1 MDSFRTDETAAK
13 PRCRPHVHFQMALL
27 ACSLSSLN
35 AGGGGQEASS
45 ASVQDWLTS
54 GLISNSEK
62 GQLQDLDT
70 SCPGSSSYVSN
81 SCLFLVTRKMDFS
94 AHVLMKP
101 LISFRYRNCVYTYRI
116 LPNEDKFSVQASEG
130 VPMRFFTKLDQLIE
144 FYKKENM
151 GLVTHLQYP
160 VPLEEE
166 DASDEPEEET
176 GRRGRQEAGQLA
188 QQGGALG
195 TTSSKEHGGE
205 VLDVSLPSN
214 ACIEECDV
222 SPPELPPR
230 NIPLSAG
237 PCEAKEVPLSS
248 ESPRVPEVSKPTLSE
263 TLLQRL
269 QSIDTSG
276 LPDEY
281 LKAIQDYLSTQL
293 VLDSEFVKTGSSS
306 LPHLKKLT
314 TLLCKELYGEVV
326 RTLPTLEFLQRLF
339 DQQLSP
345 GLRPRPQVSGEANPI
360 NMVAKF
366 SQLTSLL
373 SSIEDKVKAML
384 HEGHESP
391 HRCSIIPPVNFEVK
405 SESLGI
411 PQKLHLKVD
420 VETGKLIVK
429 KSKDGSEDKYYSHKK
444 ILQLVKSQKFLN
456 KLVIVVETEKEKTVR
471 KEYVF
476 ADSKKREGFC
486 QLLQQMKNKHSEQ
499 PEPDMITIFIGT
511 WNMGNAPP
519 PKKITS
525 WFLSKGQ
532 GKTRDDSA
540 DYIPHD
546 IYVIGT
552 QEDPLGEK
560 EWLEIL
566 KHSLQEITS
575 MTFKTMAIHTLWNI
589 RIVVLAKPE
598 HENRISHVCTNHVKT
613 GIANTLGNK
622 GAVGVSFMFNGTS
635 LGFVNSHLTS
645 GSEKKLR
652 RNQNYTNILRFL
664 ALGDKKLSPF
674 NITHRFTHLFWLGD
688 LNYRLEL
695 PISEADTIIQKIK
708 QQQYADLLAHDQL
721 LMERKEQKVFLHFDE
736 EEITFAPTYRFERLT
751 RDKYAY
757 TKQKATGMKYNL
769 PSWCDRVLW
778 KSYPLVHVV
787 CQSYGSTSDI
797 MTSDHSPVFATF
809 EAGVTSQFVS
819 KNGPGTV
826 DSQGQIEFLSCYAT
840 LKTKSQTKF
849 YLEFHSSCLESFVK
863 SQEGENEEG
872 SEGELLVKFGET
884 LPKLKPIISDP
895 EYLLDQH
902 ILISIKSSDSDESY
916 GEGCIALRL
925 EAKETQFPIYT
936 PLTHHGEMMGHFQG
950 EIKLQTSEGKT
961 REKLYDFVK
970 TERDESSGPKS
981 LKSFTSHDP
990 MKLWE
995 PTNRAPLCSGPSI
1008 TEIINPNY
1016 MGVGPFGPPMPLH
1029 GKQVISPDQQPTAW
1043 SYDPL
1048 PKDAS
1053 LGPGWGES
1061 PPTPPSQQPVSPKK
1075 FSPSPASR
1083 GPSPRTQE
1091 SRPSDLA
1098 KNIAEPLLQEDL
1110 PLTKQKPEMFENPLY
1125 GSVSSFPK
1133 LVPRKEQ
1140 ESPKMLR
1147 KEPPPCPDPG
1157 VSSPTILLT
1166 KAQEAESSKGTS
1178 KQVPTPR
1185 LRSFTCSSSTAEAGA
1200 AAGGEKNHGKPK
1212 PAASSQAPAPVPAK
1226 RPVKPSR
1233 SEMSQPIPPAP
1244 TQLRPPLPAKSL
1256 AVLHLQHSK
1265 GRDYRDNTELL
1276 HHGKH
1281 RPEEGPLGRTAMQVR
1296 AVKP

>member
-1 MDSFRTDETAAK
+1 MVPCWNHGNITRSKAEELLSRTGKD
-13 PRCRPHVHFQMALL
+13 
-27 ACSLSSLN
+27 
-35 AGGGGQEASS
+35 
-45 ASVQDWLTS
+45 
-54 GLISNSEK
+54 
-62 GQLQDLDT
+62 
-70 SCPGSSSYVSN
+70 GS
-81 SCLFLVTRKMDFS
+81 FLVRAS
-94 AHVLMKP
+94 ESISRAYALCVL
-101 LISFRYRNCVYTYRI
+101 YRNCVYTYRI
-116 LPNEDKFSVQASEG
+116 LPNEDDKFTVQASEG

-166 DASDEPEEET
+166 EAGDEPEEET
-176 GRRGRQEAGQLA
+176 EG
-188 QQGGALG
+188 
-195 TTSSKEHGGE
+195 
-205 VLDVSLPSN
+205 VL
-214 ACIEECDV
+214 

-230 NIPLSAG
+230 NIPLFAG
-237 PCEAKEVPLSS
+237 PCEAKDIPLSS
-248 ESPRVPEVSKPTLSE
+248 ENVRATEVSKPSLSE
-263 TLLQRL
+263 TLFQRL
-269 QSIDTSG
+269 QSMDTSG
-276 LPDEY
+276 LPEEH

-293 VLDSEFVKTGSSS
+293 ALDSDFVKTGSSS

-314 TLLCKELYGEVV
+314 TLLCKELYGEVL
-326 RTLPTLEFLQRLF
+326 RTLPSLESLQRLF

-345 GLRPRPQVSGEANPI
+345 GLRPRPQVPGEANPV
-360 NMVAKF
+360 NMVAKL

-373 SSIEDKVKAML
+373 SSIEDKVKALL
-384 HEGHESP
+384 HEGAESP
-391 HRCSIIPPVNFEVK
+391 HRRSLIPPVTFEVK

-411 PQKLHLKVD
+411 PQKLQLKVD
-420 VETGKLIVK
+420 VESGKLIMK
-429 KSKDGSEDKYYSHKK
+429 KGKDGSEDKFYPHNK
-444 ILQLVKSQKFLN
+444 ILQLIKSQKFLN
-456 KLVIVVETEKEKTVR
+456 KLVILVETEKEKTLR

-575 MTFKTMAIHTLWNI
+575 MTFKTIAIHTLWNI

-598 HENRISHVCTNHVKT
+598 HENRISHICTDNVKT

-652 RNQNYTNILRFL
+652 RNQNYMSILRFL

-688 LNYRLEL
+688 LNYRVEL
-695 PISEADTIIQKIK
+695 PTWEAEAIVQKIK
-708 QQQYADLLAHDQL
+708 QQQYADLLSHDQL
-721 LMERKEQKVFLHFDE
+721 LMERKEQKVFLHFEE

-826 DSQGQIEFLSCYAT
+826 DSQGQIEFLRCFAT

-872 SEGELLVKFGET
+872 SEGELVVKFGET

-925 EAKETQFPIYT
+925 EATETQLPIYT
-936 PLTHHGEMMGHFQG
+936 PLTHHGEMTGHFRG
-950 EIKLQTSEGKT
+950 EIKLQTSQGKM

-981 LKSFTSHDP
+981 LKSLTSHDP
-990 MKLWE
+990 MKQWE
-995 PTNRAPLCSGPSI
+995 PANRSCD
-1008 TEIINPNY
+1008 
-1016 MGVGPFGPPMPLH
+1016 VG
-1029 GKQVISPDQQPTAW
+1029 KNSA
-1043 SYDPL
+1043 
-1048 PKDAS
+1048 
-1053 LGPGWGES
+1053 E
-1061 PPTPPSQQPVSPKK
+1061 
-1075 FSPSPASR
+1075 PSP
-1083 GPSPRTQE
+1083 
-1091 SRPSDLA
+1091 
-1098 KNIAEPLLQEDL
+1098 QEDTQ
-1110 PLTKQKPEMFENPLY
+1110 LTKPEMFENPLY

-1133 LVPRKEQ
+1133 PLPRKEQ

-1147 KEPPPCPDPG
+1147 KEALPCPDPG
-1157 VSSPTILLT
+1157 IVSPSILLP
-1166 KAQEAESSKGTS
+1166 KAQEAEGTKGTGKPTPTPFLS
-1178 KQVPTPR
+1178 PTPR
-1185 LRSFTCSSSTAEAGA
+1185 LRSFTCSSSAEGRP
-1200 AAGGEKNHGKPK
+1200 AGGDKSQGKAK
-1212 PAASSQAPAPVPAK
+1212 APASLHAQVPAK
-1226 RPVKPSR
+1226 RPIKPSR
-1233 SEMSQPIPPAP
+1233 SELSPQAPPPPA
-1244 TQLRPPLPAKSL
+1244 QRPPLPVKSP

-1265 GRDYRDNTELL
+1265 GRDYRENAELP

-1281 RPEEGPLGRTAMQVR
+1281 RPEDAQLGRAAMQ
-1296 AVKP
+1296 

>member
-1 MDSFRTDETAAK
+1 MVPCWNHGNITRSKAEELLSRTGKD
-13 PRCRPHVHFQMALL
+13 
-27 ACSLSSLN
+27 
-35 AGGGGQEASS
+35 
-45 ASVQDWLTS
+45 
-54 GLISNSEK
+54 
-62 GQLQDLDT
+62 
-70 SCPGSSSYVSN
+70 GS
-81 SCLFLVTRKMDFS
+81 FLVRAS
-94 AHVLMKP
+94 ESISRAYALCVL
-101 LISFRYRNCVYTYRI
+101 YRNCVYTYRI
-116 LPNEDKFSVQASEG
+116 LPNEDDKFTVQASEG

-166 DASDEPEEET
+166 DTGDDPEEDTVE
-176 GRRGRQEAGQLA
+176 
-188 QQGGALG
+188 
-195 TTSSKEHGGE
+195 S
-205 VLDVSLPSN
+205 VL
-214 ACIEECDV
+214 

-237 PCEAKEVPLSS
+237 PCEAKETPLSNENS
-248 ESPRVPEVSKPTLSE
+248 RATEASRPSLSE
-263 TLLQRL
+263 MTFQRL
-269 QSIDTSG
+269 QSMDTSG
-276 LPDEY
+276 LPEEH

-293 VLDSEFVKTGSSS
+293 ALDSEFVKTGSSS

-314 TLLCKELYGEVV
+314 TVLCKELYGEVV
-326 RTLPTLEFLQRLF
+326 RTLPSLESLQRLF

-345 GLRPRPQVSGEANPI
+345 GLRPRLQAPGEANPI
-360 NMVAKF
+360 NMVSKL

-373 SSIEDKVKAML
+373 SSIEDKVKALL
-384 HEGHESP
+384 HEGPESP
-391 HRCSIIPPVNFEVK
+391 HRRSLIPPVTFEVK

-411 PQKLHLKVD
+411 PQKMQLKVD
-420 VETGKLIVK
+420 VESGKLIIK
-429 KSKDGSEDKYYSHKK
+429 KSKDGSEDKFYSHKK
-444 ILQLVKSQKFLN
+444 ILQLIKSQKFLN
-456 KLVIVVETEKEKTVR
+456 KLVILVETEKEKILR

-511 WNMGNAPP
+511 WNMGNALP

-552 QEDPLGEK
+552 QEDPLSEK

-575 MTFKTMAIHTLWNI
+575 VTFKTVAIHTLWNI

-598 HENRISHVCTNHVKT
+598 HENRISHICTDNVKT

-652 RNQNYTNILRFL
+652 RNQNYMNILRFL

-688 LNYRLEL
+688 LNYRVDL
-695 PISEADTIIQKIK
+695 PTWEAETIIQKIK
-708 QQQYADLLAHDQL
+708 QQQYADLLCHDQL
-721 LMERKEQKVFLHFDE
+721 LTERKEQKVFLHFEE
-736 EEITFAPTYRFERLT
+736 EEITFAPTYRFERCT

-787 CQSYGSTSDI
+787 CQSYGSTTDI

-826 DSQGQIEFLSCYAT
+826 DSQGQIEFLRCYAT

-849 YLEFHSSCLESFVK
+849 YLEFHSSCLENFVK

-925 EAKETQFPIYT
+925 EATETQLPIYT
-936 PLTHHGEMMGHFQG
+936 PLTHHGEMTGHFQG
-950 EIKLQTSEGKT
+950 EIKLQTSQGKK

-970 TERDESSGPKS
+970 TERDEASGPKS
-981 LKSFTSHDP
+981 LKSLTSHDP
-990 MKLWE
+990 MKQWE
-995 PTNRAPLCSGPSI
+995 PTSRAPPCSGSSL
-1008 TEIINPNY
+1008 TEIINPSY
-1016 MGVGPFGPPMPLH
+1016 MGVGPFGPPVPLH
-1029 GKQVISPDQQPTAW
+1029 VKQTLSPDQQPTAW
-1043 SYDPL
+1043 SYDQP
-1048 PKDAS
+1048 PKDS
-1053 LGPGWGES
+1053 PLGSCRGEG
-1061 PPTPPSQQPVSPKK
+1061 PPTPPCQPPISPKK
-1075 FSPSPASR
+1075 FSSSTANR
-1083 GPSPRTQE
+1083 GLCPRTQE
-1091 SRPSDLA
+1091 SRPSDLG
-1098 KNIAEPLLQEDL
+1098 KNTGDGLPQEDL
-1110 PLTKQKPEMFENPLY
+1110 PLTKPEMFENPLY

-1133 LVPRKEQ
+1133 PVPRKDQ

-1147 KEPPPCPDPG
+1147 KEPPPCPEPG
-1157 VSSPTILLT
+1157 LLSPSIVLT
-1166 KAQEAESSKGTS
+1166 KVQEAERSEGPA
-1178 KQVPTPR
+1178 KQAPAPR
-1185 LRSFTCSSSTAEAGA
+1185 LRSFTCSSSTEGKA
-1200 AAGGEKNHGKPK
+1200 ASGDKSQGKPK
-1212 PAASSQAPAPVPAK
+1212 TPANSQAPVPAK
-1226 RPVKPSR
+1226 RPIKPSR
-1233 SEMSQPIPPAP
+1233 SEMNQQTLP
-1244 TQLRPPLPAKSL
+1244 TPTPRPPLPVKSP

-1265 GRDYRDNTELL
+1265 GRDYRDNTELP

-1281 RPEEGPLGRTAMQVR
+1281 RPEEGPPGPLGRTAMQ
-1296 AVKP
+1296 

>member
-1 MDSFRTDETAAK
+1 MPAMGPGWNHGNITRSKAEE
-13 PRCRPHVHFQMALL
+13 LL
-27 ACSLSSLN
+27 SR
-35 AGGGGQEASS
+35 AGK
-45 ASVQDWLTS
+45 D
-54 GLISNSEK
+54 
-62 GQLQDLDT
+62 
-70 SCPGSSSYVSN
+70 GS
-81 SCLFLVTRKMDFS
+81 FLVRAS
-94 AHVLMKP
+94 ESIPRAYALCVL
-101 LISFRYRNCVYTYRI
+101 FRNCVYTYRI
-116 LPNEDKFSVQASEG
+116 LPNEDDEFTVQASEG

-166 DASDEPEEET
+166 DTIDEAEEDTE
-176 GRRGRQEAGQLA
+176 
-188 QQGGALG
+188 
-195 TTSSKEHGGE
+195 S
-205 VLDVSLPSN
+205 VM
-214 ACIEECDV
+214 

-230 NIPLSAG
+230 NIPVSSG
-237 PCEAKEVPLSS
+237 PCEAKDPPLPL
-248 ESPRVPEVSKPTLSE
+248 ENPRAPEVTRPSLSE
-263 TLLQRL
+263 TLFQRL
-269 QSIDTSG
+269 QSMDTSG
-276 LPDEY
+276 LAEEH

-293 VLDSEFVKTGSSS
+293 ALDADFLKTGSSN

-314 TLLCKELYGEVV
+314 SLLCKELHGEVV
-326 RTLPTLEFLQRLF
+326 RTLPSLESLQRLF

-345 GLRPRPQVSGEANPI
+345 GLRPRPQVPSEANPI
-360 NMVAKF
+360 NMVAKL

-373 SSIEDKVKAML
+373 SSIEDKVKALL
-384 HEGHESP
+384 HEGPESP
-391 HRCSIIPPVNFEVK
+391 HRRSLIPPVTFEVK

-411 PQKLHLKVD
+411 PQKMHLKVD
-420 VETGKLIVK
+420 VESGKLIIK
-429 KSKDGSEDKYYSHKK
+429 KSKDGSEDKFYSHKK
-444 ILQLVKSQKFLN
+444 ILQLIKSQKFLN
-456 KLVIVVETEKEKTVR
+456 KLVILVETEKEKILR

-566 KHSLQEITS
+566 KHSLQEVTS
-575 MTFKTMAIHTLWNI
+575 MTFKTVAIHTLWNI

-598 HENRISHVCTNHVKT
+598 HENRISHICTDNVKT

-652 RNQNYTNILRFL
+652 RNQNYMNILRFL

-688 LNYRLEL
+688 LNYRVEL
-695 PISEADTIIQKIK
+695 PTWEAETIIQKIK
-708 QQQYADLLAHDQL
+708 QQQYSDLLAHDQL
-721 LMERKEQKVFLHFDE
+721 LLERKEQKVFLHFEE

-826 DSQGQIEFLSCYAT
+826 DSQGQIEFLACYAT

-872 SEGELLVKFGET
+872 SEGELVVRFGET

-916 GEGCIALRL
+916 GEGCIALHL
-925 EAKETQFPIYT
+925 ETTETQLPIYT
-936 PLTHHGEMMGHFQG
+936 PLTHHGEMTGHFRG
-950 EIKLQTSEGKT
+950 EIKLQTSQGKM

-970 TERDESSGPKS
+970 TERDEVSGMKC
-981 LKSFTSHDP
+981 LKNLTSHDP
-990 MKLWE
+990 VKQWE
-995 PTNRAPLCSGPSI
+995 PAGRVPACGVSSLN
-1008 TEIINPNY
+1008 EIINPNY
-1016 MGVGPFGPPMPLH
+1016 IGVGPFGQPLH
-1029 GKQVISPDQQPTAW
+1029 GKSSLSPDQQLTAW
-1043 SYDPL
+1043 SYDQP
-1048 PKDAS
+1048 PKDSS
-1053 LGPGWGES
+1053 LGPGRGEG
-1061 PPTPPSQQPVSPKK
+1061 PPTPPSQPPLSPKK
-1075 FSPSPASR
+1075 FSSSTANRGLCSR
-1083 GPSPRTQE
+1083 MQE
-1091 SRPSDLA
+1091 ARSGDLGKVEA
-1098 KNIAEPLLQEDL
+1098 LLQEDL
-1110 PLTKQKPEMFENPLY
+1110 QLTKPEMFENPLY

-1133 LVPRKEQ
+1133 VVPRKEQ

-1157 VSSPTILLT
+1157 ISSPSILLP
-1166 KAQEAESSKGTS
+1166 KVQEVEGVKGSS
-1178 KQVPTPR
+1178 KQVPVPVFGPTPR
-1185 LRSFTCSSSTAEAGA
+1185 MRSFTCSSSAEGKVPS
-1200 AAGGEKNHGKPK
+1200 GDKNQGKPK
-1212 PAASSQAPAPVPAK
+1212 PLTSTQAPVPAK
-1226 RPVKPSR
+1226 RPIKPSR
-1233 SEMSQPIPPAP
+1233 SEMSQQTTPIPAP
-1244 TQLRPPLPAKSL
+1244 RPPLPVKSP
-1256 AVLHLQHSK
+1256 AVLQLQHSK
-1265 GRDYRDNTELL
+1265 GRDYRDNTELP

-1281 RPEEGPLGRTAMQVR
+1281 RHEEGLLGRTAMQ
-1296 AVKP
+1296 

>member
-1 MDSFRTDETAAK
+1 MPTMVPGWNHGNITRSKAEE
-13 PRCRPHVHFQMALL
+13 LL
-27 ACSLSSLN
+27 SR
-35 AGGGGQEASS
+35 AGK
-45 ASVQDWLTS
+45 D
-54 GLISNSEK
+54 
-62 GQLQDLDT
+62 
-70 SCPGSSSYVSN
+70 GS
-81 SCLFLVTRKMDFS
+81 FLVRAS
-94 AHVLMKP
+94 ESISRAYALCVL
-101 LISFRYRNCVYTYRI
+101 YRNCVYTYRI
-116 LPNEDKFSVQASEG
+116 LPNEEDKFTVQASEG

-166 DASDEPEEET
+166 DTAEDPEEDPD
-176 GRRGRQEAGQLA
+176 
-188 QQGGALG
+188 
-195 TTSSKEHGGE
+195 S
-205 VLDVSLPSN
+205 VM
-214 ACIEECDV
+214 

-230 NIPLSAG
+230 NIPLPAG
-237 PCEAKEVPLSS
+237 PCEAKEPPPPT
-248 ESPRVPEVSKPTLSE
+248 ESPRGAEVSRPCLSE
-263 TLLQRL
+263 TLFQRL
-269 QSIDTSG
+269 QSMDTSG
-276 LPDEY
+276 LPEEH
-281 LKAIQDYLSTQL
+281 LKAIQDYLGTQL
-293 VLDSEFVKTGSSS
+293 ALDSDFVKKGSGS

-314 TLLCKELYGEVV
+314 SLLCKELHGEVL
-326 RTLPTLEFLQRLF
+326 RTLPSLESLQRLF

-345 GLRPRPQVSGEANPI
+345 ALRSRPQVPGEANPST
-360 NMVAKF
+360 MVAKL
-366 SQLTSLL
+366 SQLMGLL
-373 SSIEDKVKAML
+373 SSIEDKVKALL
-384 HEGHESP
+384 HEGSESP
-391 HRCSIIPPVNFEVK
+391 HRRSLIPPVTFEVK

-411 PQKLHLKVD
+411 PQKIHLKVD
-420 VETGKLIVK
+420 VESGKLIVK
-429 KSKDGSEDKYYSHKK
+429 KSKDGSEDKFYSHKK
-444 ILQLVKSQKFLN
+444 ILQLIKSQKFLN
-456 KLVIVVETEKEKTVR
+456 KLVILVETEKEKILR

-560 EWLEIL
+560 EWLETL
-566 KHSLQEITS
+566 RHSLQEITS
-575 MTFKTMAIHTLWNI
+575 ITFKMVAIHTLWNI

-598 HENRISHVCTNHVKT
+598 HENRISHICTDNVKT

-652 RNQNYTNILRFL
+652 RNQNYMNILRFL

-688 LNYRLEL
+688 LNYRVEL
-695 PISEADTIIQKIK
+695 PTCEAEAIIQKIK
-708 QQQYADLLAHDQL
+708 QQQFGDLLAHDQL
-721 LMERKEQKVFLHFDE
+721 LTERREQKVFLHFEE

-787 CQSYGSTSDI
+787 CQSYGCTSDI

-826 DSQGQIEFLSCYAT
+826 DSQGQIEFIACCAT

-872 SEGELLVKFGET
+872 HDGELVVRFDET

-925 EAKETQFPIYT
+925 EATETQLPIYT
-936 PLTHHGEMMGHFQG
+936 SLTHHGEMTGHFRG
-950 EIKLQTSEGKT
+950 EIKLQTSQGKK

-970 TERDESSGPKS
+970 TERDESSGTKC
-981 LKSFTSHDP
+981 LKGLTSHDP
-990 MKLWE
+990 VKQWE
-995 PTNRAPLCSGPSI
+995 APNRSPPSGTSSV

-1016 MGVGPFGPPMPLH
+1016 MGVGPFGQALH
-1029 GKQVISPDQQPTAW
+1029 GKQTLSPDQQLTAW
-1043 SYDPL
+1043 SYDQQA
-1048 PKDAS
+1048 KDLS
-1053 LGPGWGES
+1053 LGSGRGEG
-1061 PPTPPSQQPVSPKK
+1061 PPTPPSQPPLSPKK
-1075 FSPSPASR
+1075 FLSSTTNW
-1083 GPSPRTQE
+1083 GLCPRAQE
-1091 SRPSDLA
+1091 SSSRPT
-1098 KNIAEPLLQEDL
+1098 ETQLQEDL
-1110 PLTKQKPEMFENPLY
+1110 QLTKPEMFENPLY
-1125 GSVSSFPK
+1125 GTVSSFPK
-1133 LVPRKEQ
+1133 LVTRKEQ
-1140 ESPKMLR
+1140 ETPKMLP
-1147 KEPPPCPDPG
+1147 KEPPPCLDPG
-1157 VSSPTILLT
+1157 VTSPSILLT
-1166 KAQEAESSKGTS
+1166 KAQEPEGSKATS
-1178 KQVPTPR
+1178 KQGPTPFISPSPR
-1185 LRSFTCSSSTAEAGA
+1185 LRSFTCSTSAGD
-1200 AAGGEKNHGKPK
+1200 KNQGKPK
-1212 PAASSQAPAPVPAK
+1212 TLAISQAPVPAK
-1226 RPVKPSR
+1226 RPIKPSR
-1233 SEMSQPIPPAP
+1233 SDMSQQLTPTPAP
-1244 TQLRPPLPAKSL
+1244 RPPLPVKSP
-1256 AVLHLQHSK
+1256 AVLQLQHSK
-1265 GRDYRDNTELL
+1265 PRDYRDNTELP
-1276 HHGKH
+1276 HNKH
-1281 RPEEGPLGRTAMQVR
+1281 RPEDGVLGRTPMQ
-1296 AVKP
+1296 